1 MVRSGSLV
9 SDKIAMLERKTV
21 RGAGGG
27 ALAARP
33 PPAAAAARKSGEE
46 AVGGASRPQQL
57 QQQPQ
62 QQQREDAVEAARDS
76 SDCEQD
82 EVSPDSG
89 SDSGSSGSDSGG
101 SSLMRHVV
109 GSQDGAGSPGADDL
123 SMDSDEESATETS
136 SSSGGS
142 SEPESYDEPEPQQ
155 LPRAP
160 AGPPAGRRPA
170 GPAGPTP
177 AAAAP
182 YHWMPAMP
190 APARCRPADQLPKLT
205 RDPAV
210 VLRKPP
216 PCAPAPA
223 PVVNKH
229 HAHDSCGSCGSLG
242 GRRKKKQPHEPHD
255 RRRVHSSHESLL
267 RRSCDEDAMSR
278 SADGGLF
285 DGAHYDA
292 YAAAADNGVAS
303 FDGRVVHGSLD
314 RRRQRARHRQ
324 HRDAKS
330 RSALV
335 EAADAWCCSP
345 APAAAPRRHHCG
357 HHCCPAPPPPPP
369 CSACTCYSPQRHAK
383 GGDASTEERIRRLQA
398 ENERLQLQTAVL
410 SERIDVQ
417 VDKMAELEAALGDR
431 KRNLQQAEDQL
442 QREML
447 SRSSLETQKLELLS
461 SVTELKRQLVAL
473 SRENSE
479 LRTLQQHRPP
489 VAPRTFYPSQSQ
501 LLRDASPGPG
511 SPLHRNTASPGLE
524 HAESCR
530 EIRELTRDIPPPR
543 TPPANYRQRVQ
554 VQQYHSLP
562 RQADPLAD
570 VGSPQAGESAAQTTV
585 ATNGSNGTSNGIR
598 KGVAFGKGF
607 LNFSP
612 RRSVGDRCSSTPNLA
627 DTERVSQD
635 ENDRSLALS
644 LSPQPSPS
652 MSSSKSK
659 GIKKILGRMKRSGSG
674 NLDDIHNEGEF
685 RRGGVRA
692 TAGGRLGWS
701 SSSNALSSR
710 AQVPFAQ
717 WDREAISEWLCA
729 LGLEHCA
736 QEGQG
741 WIVSGAQLLSSSP
754 HDLEKELGLKNPLHK
769 KKLRLALQERT
780 DTGLASDPQLGLAG
794 HLDTCWVLRWLDD
807 TGLPQVKDQFSAA
820 RIDGRMLHRFTMDDL
835 AALHVTSLL
844 HVASIR
850 TGIQVL
856 RDHRFDPNCLVRRSG
871 PTEDIENGIEEKN
884 GKDQIPGGPNNE
896 VVLWTNHRVMEWLR
910 VVDLAEY
917 APNLRGS
924 GVHGGL
930 MVHEPRFTA
939 ELLASLLSIPPSKTL
954 LRRHLSTHFK
964 ELLGK
969 EAIQAKRQAEAA
981 LGHTPLTPTAKIKVP
996 KKSQFSLKRQKTK
1009 AEVEFGD
1016 LVCPLENCPV
1026 TIVDISSGDRGVG
1039 DGDSHSGRTSTV

>member
-1 MVRSGSLV
+1 
-9 SDKIAMLERKTV
+9 
-21 RGAGGG
+21 
-27 ALAARP
+27 
-33 PPAAAAARKSGEE
+33 
-46 AVGGASRPQQL
+46 
-57 QQQPQ
+57 
-62 QQQREDAVEAARDS
+62 
-76 SDCEQD
+76 
-82 EVSPDSG
+82 
-89 SDSGSSGSDSGG
+89 
-101 SSLMRHVV
+101 
-109 GSQDGAGSPGADDL
+109 
-123 SMDSDEESATETS
+123 
-136 SSSGGS
+136 
-142 SEPESYDEPEPQQ
+142 
-155 LPRAP
+155 
-160 AGPPAGRRPA
+160 
-170 GPAGPTP
+170 
-177 AAAAP
+177 
-182 YHWMPAMP
+182 
-190 APARCRPADQLPKLT
+190 
-205 RDPAV
+205 
-210 VLRKPP
+210 
-216 PCAPAPA
+216 
-223 PVVNKH
+223 
-229 HAHDSCGSCGSLG
+229 
-242 GRRKKKQPHEPHD
+242 
-255 RRRVHSSHESLL
+255 
-267 RRSCDEDAMSR
+267 
-278 SADGGLF
+278 
-285 DGAHYDA
+285 
-292 YAAAADNGVAS
+292 
-303 FDGRVVHGSLD
+303 
-314 RRRQRARHRQ
+314 
-324 HRDAKS
+324 
-330 RSALV
+330 
-335 EAADAWCCSP
+335 
-345 APAAAPRRHHCG
+345 
-357 HHCCPAPPPPPP
+357 
-369 CSACTCYSPQRHAK
+369 
-383 GGDASTEERIRRLQA
+383 
-398 ENERLQLQTAVL
+398 
-410 SERIDVQ
+410 
-417 VDKMAELEAALGDR
+417 MAELEAALGDR
-431 KRNLQQAEDQL
+431 KRSLQQAEDQL

-473 SRENSE
+473 SRENAE

-501 LLRDASPGPG
+501 LLRDASPCPG

-543 TPPANYRQRVQ
+543 TPPASYRQR

-562 RQADPLAD
+562 RDSQADACSPL
-570 VGSPQAGESAAQTTV
+570 GGECAAQTTT
-585 ATNGSNGTSNGIR
+585 ATNGTNNGTNNGISSLNTSNGQGNGGLTK

-607 LNFSP
+607 LNFAHREP
-612 RRSVGDRCSSTPNLA
+612 RRARAVGDRCSSTPNLA
-627 DTERVSQD
+627 DAERAIQD

-652 MSSSKSK
+652 LSASKNK

-701 SSSNALSSR
+701 SSSNALSARS
-710 AQVPFAQ
+710 QVPFAQ
-717 WDREAISEWLCA
+717 WDREAISEWLCN

-754 HDLEKELGLKNPLHK
+754 HDLEKELGLKNPLHR

-807 TGLPQVKDQFSAA
+807 TGLPQLKDQFSAA

-856 RDHRFDPNCLVRRSG
+856 RDHRFDSNCLVRRSA
-871 PTEDIENGIEEKN
+871 PSEDIEHMEEKKN
-884 GKDQIPGGPNNE
+884 GDDTDYSGGPNKE

-969 EAIQAKRQAEAA
+969 EAIQSKRQAEAT
-981 LGHTPLTPTAKIKVP
+981 LGYTPLTPTAKIKVP

-1016 LVCPLENCPV
+1016 LVCPLESCPITV
-1026 TIVDISSGDRGVG
+1026 VDISSGDRGVG
-1039 DGDSHSGRTSTV
+1039 DGTKVAGHPKLLVACPESDENFTAQDSHSGRTSTV

>member
-1 MVRSGSLV
+1 M
-9 SDKIAMLERKTV
+9 
-21 RGAGGG
+21 
-27 ALAARP
+27 
-33 PPAAAAARKSGEE
+33 
-46 AVGGASRPQQL
+46 
-57 QQQPQ
+57 
-62 QQQREDAVEAARDS
+62 
-76 SDCEQD
+76 
-82 EVSPDSG
+82 
-89 SDSGSSGSDSGG
+89 
-101 SSLMRHVV
+101 
-109 GSQDGAGSPGADDL
+109 
-123 SMDSDEESATETS
+123 
-136 SSSGGS
+136 
-142 SEPESYDEPEPQQ
+142 
-155 LPRAP
+155 
-160 AGPPAGRRPA
+160 
-170 GPAGPTP
+170 
-177 AAAAP
+177 
-182 YHWMPAMP
+182 
-190 APARCRPADQLPKLT
+190 
-205 RDPAV
+205 
-210 VLRKPP
+210 
-216 PCAPAPA
+216 
-223 PVVNKH
+223 
-229 HAHDSCGSCGSLG
+229 
-242 GRRKKKQPHEPHD
+242 
-255 RRRVHSSHESLL
+255 
-267 RRSCDEDAMSR
+267 
-278 SADGGLF
+278 
-285 DGAHYDA
+285 
-292 YAAAADNGVAS
+292 
-303 FDGRVVHGSLD
+303 
-314 RRRQRARHRQ
+314 
-324 HRDAKS
+324 
-330 RSALV
+330 
-335 EAADAWCCSP
+335 
-345 APAAAPRRHHCG
+345 
-357 HHCCPAPPPPPP
+357 
-369 CSACTCYSPQRHAK
+369 
-383 GGDASTEERIRRLQA
+383 QA

-417 VDKMAELEAALGDR
+417 
-431 KRNLQQAEDQL
+431 
-442 QREML
+442 EML

-501 LLRDASPGPG
+501 
-511 SPLHRNTASPGLE
+511 
-524 HAESCR
+524 
-530 EIRELTRDIPPPR
+530 

-598 KGVAFGKGF
+598 KGVAF
-607 LNFSP
+607 
-612 RRSVGDRCSSTPNLA
+612 A

-1026 TIVDISSGDRGVG
+1026 TIVDISSGDRGVVLDLIG
-1039 DGDSHSGRTSTV
+1039 CMQVILFTHWFYHCKIFRSLCGKIFLRFLKLSFVLAMVSDKLKSQHDRQTFPGIIFVSQRHCIISFCIVMTHIVEEQAQSKNDS